1 VPGRPMMQVCF
12 ILVLESREVFEGEA
26 VRFADSSAGRSLT
39 DVKTKQ
45 QKGAVRHA
53 RAVTH
58 THTQTTRTPARARTR
73 RCA

>member
-1 VPGRPMMQVCF
+1 MPGRPMMQVCF

-53 RAVTH
+53 RAFTH
-58 THTQTTRTPARARTR
+58 THTHTARAHPCAR